1 MYSFFTNRGDWWVYH
16 NHFLSTRLVEEDDRE
31 KSYWLCDYFFSRWD
45 TCCTR
50 TMAPPDCQALLLQA
64 CMEQGEHVRAWKA
77 LCLTESLSL
86 VDITITSSEIVCVC
100 VCVSHSVMSD
110 SYNPRD
116 CSPLLSSVH
125 RILQARILE
134 WVAISFRRR
143 SSQRDF
149 PNPGIKPRSPA
160 LQVDYLPPEPPGKPF
175 RNTATC
181 YECCCFFS
189 YWWLSTS
196 FQFSKTSSTGL
207 LHITYLQFLTES
219 QLEKWRF

>member
-1 MYSFFTNRGDWWVYH
+1 MWLLFFQVRHLLHQNPG
-16 NHFLSTRLVEEDDRE
+16 STRLPG
-31 KSYWLCDYFFSRWD
+31 SAASGMYGAGW
-45 TCCTR
+45 TC
-50 TMAPPDCQALLLQA
+50 
-64 CMEQGEHVRAWKA
+64 
-77 LCLTESLSL
+77 ESLEGPVPDRVTLLSGPHNHL
-86 VDITITSSEIVCVC
+86 LRNCVCACVCVC

-207 LHITYLQFLTES
+207 LHITYLQFLPES